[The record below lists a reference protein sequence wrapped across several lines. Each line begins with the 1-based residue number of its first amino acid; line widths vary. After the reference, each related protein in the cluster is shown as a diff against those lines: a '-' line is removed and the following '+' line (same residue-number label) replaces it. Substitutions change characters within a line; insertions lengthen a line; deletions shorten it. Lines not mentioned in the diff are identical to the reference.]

1 MELAIH
7 HIGHD
12 LSQIEQRKRGS
23 TILRTMRAIRL
34 LITSVIGVEK
44 KVCGELALL
53 HSQTLPFPAI
63 QCSSPNSAFPRHCF
77 HLRNHRQHLSQ
88 LLTQHPGHHLQV
100 CPTNLDPSFD
110 SPPGDDYE
118 CEICKAVGIHF
129 KSLCPRNTDPLSII
143 QKRRAQG
150 IRTPQAHKGKVYLG
164 RRKEVEDQKDA
175 ERREE
180 QRKARLR
187 EGRLTQ
193 ESSNASVA
201 SSSPSQTP
209 KYERLMKLEEIED
222 KKARLL
228 VDESIDIDEIMAG
241 TRYDKGVDNDRKRS
255 RLDDHYGSSS
265 RGASPVPSLA
275 GRMQKK
281 ARTSD
286 SNEIISSPR
295 ETQEM
300 AESPTYTPR
309 SDNHSLARIQTDTEM
324 VDMVKTGNEL
334 SSAKNDNDAAFYDD
348 LKAQQ
353 QFMRQ
358 PREDGIK
365 QRQDEEARKEA
376 VKKERIRVK
385 SEAIGRPLTK
395 NEERYAVENCKQFNN
410 GYTCTHAEFGFC
422 PFFHNQEARTA
433 ALEGMNYHRLLEEQK
448 MNPDEMDIGE
458 SDTDYFEA
466 DNGGLR
472 ESNCSRNS
480 AEHRLNPDWLSI
492 DESDPDTSE
501 EMDIELSRPPKQYS
515 NLVRMLMLSRPEMSE
530 VVNAVKKR
538 PTAIDMWKL
547 DDQRRREEMDAK

>member
-1 MELAIH
+1 
-7 HIGHD
+7 
-12 LSQIEQRKRGS
+12 
-23 TILRTMRAIRL
+23 
-34 LITSVIGVEK
+34 
-44 KVCGELALL
+44 
-53 HSQTLPFPAI
+53 
-63 QCSSPNSAFPRHCF
+63 
-77 HLRNHRQHLSQ
+77 
-88 LLTQHPGHHLQV
+88 
-100 CPTNLDPSFD
+100 
-110 SPPGDDYE
+110 
-118 CEICKAVGIHF
+118 
-129 KSLCPRNTDPLSII
+129 
-143 QKRRAQG
+143 
-150 IRTPQAHKGKVYLG
+150 
-164 RRKEVEDQKDA
+164 
-175 ERREE
+175 
-180 QRKARLR
+180 
-187 EGRLTQ
+187 
-193 ESSNASVA
+193 
-201 SSSPSQTP
+201 
-209 KYERLMKLEEIED
+209 LEEIED

-228 VDESIDIDEIMAG
+228 KDESIDIDEIMAG
-241 TRYDKGVDNDRKRS
+241 TRYDTGVDNDRKRS

-324 VDMVKTGNEL
+324 VDMVKTGSEL

-353 QFMRQ
+353 PFMRQ
-358 PREDGIK
+358 PREDSIK
-365 QRQDEEARKEA
+365 QRQEEEARKEA

-422 PFFHNQEARTA
+422 PFFHNQEARNA

-480 AEHRLNPDWLSI
+480 AEHRLKPDWLSI
-492 DESDPDTSE
+492 DESDTDTSE